1 MSNNSQSMSNLS
13 SVSCSVKKETDI
25 AEASLDHNHS
35 FNLHKKL
42 QEMLKDSEIP
52 YQPLILG
59 SLVINSQIYL
69 KNCIIKYRQILQ
81 YKKNLVLNGSKI
93 VSLQNES
100 SQSMMNF
107 VEQARDAPLD
117 MFQVSWVDQS
127 IKCQKRQNSLSDN
140 ELLHLPNRRSH
151 S

>member
-1 MSNNSQSMSNLS
+1 
-13 SVSCSVKKETDI
+13 
-25 AEASLDHNHS
+25 
-35 FNLHKKL
+35 
-42 QEMLKDSEIP
+42 MLKDSEIP

-81 YKKNLVLNGSKI
+81 YKKNLVLNSSKI

-117 MFQVSWVDQS
+117 MFQVSWVDYQS
-127 IKCQKRQNSLSDN
+127 IKHQKRQNSLSDN
-140 ELLHLPNRRSH
+140 ELLDMPNRRSH
-151 S
+151 SQQIEKFGLSLAYGNNALNGSSNFDLIQQKYKHSLLEI